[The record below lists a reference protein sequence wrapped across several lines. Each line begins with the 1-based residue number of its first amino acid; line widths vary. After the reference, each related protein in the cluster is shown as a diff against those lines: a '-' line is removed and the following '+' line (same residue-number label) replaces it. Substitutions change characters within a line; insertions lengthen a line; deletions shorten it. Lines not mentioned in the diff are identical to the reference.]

1 MSQEMCILVGDMA
14 QKGLTKKQFWIQM
27 FPMAFFMLLAVY
39 WIVRGVFHESAVEW
53 IIGALYCVLIL
64 ANTIHLII
72 QRKRHPV
79 DDPQLDEQA
88 VGNFKVGLKGMG
100 IVFAFIT
107 VGFLIAIGLAAI
119 MS

>member
-1 MSQEMCILVGDMA
+1 MSQEMCIFVGDMA

-53 IIGALYCVLIL
+53 IIGALYCVLI
-64 ANTIHLII
+64 
-72 QRKRHPV
+72 RHPV
-79 DDPQLDEQA
+79 EDQELDEQA
-88 VGNFKVGLKGMG
+88 LDNFKTGLKGMG

>member
-1 MSQEMCILVGDMA
+1 MKVLSN
-14 QKGLTKKQFWIQM
+14 
-27 FPMAFFMLLAVY
+27 
-39 WIVRGVFHESAVEW
+39 EW

-107 VGFLIAIGLAAI
+107 FGFLIAIGLVAI
-119 MS
+119 LK

>member
-1 MSQEMCILVGDMA
+1 MATERRQLCYFYILSG
-14 QKGLTKKQFWIQM
+14 
-27 FPMAFFMLLAVY
+27 FPRF
-39 WIVRGVFHESAVEW
+39 G
-53 IIGALYCVLIL
+53 
-64 ANTIHLII
+64 TIHLII

-107 VGFLIAIGLAAI
+107 FGFLIAIGLAAI
-119 MS
+119 LK

>member
-1 MSQEMCILVGDMA
+1 
-14 QKGLTKKQFWIQM
+14 M

-39 WIVRGVFHESAVEW
+39 WIVRGAFHESAVEW
-53 IIGALYCVLIL
+53 IIGTLYFVLNVS
-64 ANTIHLII
+64 NTIYLII
-72 QRKRHPV
+72 QRKRYPV

-88 VGNFKVGLKGMG
+88 VDNFKTGLKGMG

>member
-1 MSQEMCILVGDMA
+1 MA

-39 WIVRGVFHESAVEW
+39 WIVMGVFHESAVEW

>member
-1 MSQEMCILVGDMA
+1 ME
-14 QKGLTKKQFWIQM
+14 QKGLTKNQFRIQIGM
-27 FPMAFFMLLAVY
+27 VAFWELYAVY
-39 WIVRGVFHESAVEW
+39 WIIDGIVTKRPFKWIMGAAFCLFYTVYAV
-53 IIGALYCVLIL
+53 Y
-64 ANTIHLII
+64 LII

-79 DDPQLDEQA
+79 EDQELDEQA
-88 VGNFKVGLKGMG
+88 LDNFKTGLKGMG

>member
-1 MSQEMCILVGDMA
+1 MA

-39 WIVRGVFHESAVEW
+39 WIVRGVCHESAVEW
-53 IIGALYCVLIL
+53 ILGALYFVLIVS
-64 ANTIHLII
+64 NTIYLII

-79 DDPQLDEQA
+79 EDQELDEQA
-88 VGNFKVGLKGMG
+88 LDNFKTGLKGMG
-100 IVFAFIT
+100 IVLAFIT
-107 VGFLIAIGLAAI
+107 FGFLIAIGLAAI